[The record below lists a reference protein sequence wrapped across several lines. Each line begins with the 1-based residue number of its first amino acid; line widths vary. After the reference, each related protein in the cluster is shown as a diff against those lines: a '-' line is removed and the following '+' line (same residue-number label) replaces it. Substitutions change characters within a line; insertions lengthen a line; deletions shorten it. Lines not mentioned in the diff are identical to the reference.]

1 MAVESEP
8 SSGRCLDAASMMHV
22 NQIFTN
28 ETLRQRYW
36 PSLYNS
42 HAFGALQRSIE
53 VLCGVYLNQSDWA
66 PEGNLTD
73 KTALFMWAVVVD
85 ADEEPPQP
93 LPRTH
98 VARGAIAAGGY
109 LTPLADDDLDSDES
123 PVVMYTMDPR
133 GANPPFGKDRNAPLV
148 PGRVYTWPSW
158 LSYFIIPLR
167 KSPQDLAS
175 NNSGESG
182 EAPRVLWNYE
192 LLVTDP
198 DHHADFEKDPIS
210 SMIPPRIVKHFT
222 AARPEKQ
229 NRAPEKS
236 CDEDVCMPPNMTSL
250 DAI

>member
-1 MAVESEP
+1 
-8 SSGRCLDAASMMHV
+8 
-22 NQIFTN
+22 
-28 ETLRQRYW
+28 
-36 PSLYNS
+36 
-42 HAFGALQRSIE
+42 
-53 VLCGVYLNQSDWA
+53 
-66 PEGNLTD
+66 
-73 KTALFMWAVVVD
+73 
-85 ADEEPPQP
+85 
-93 LPRTH
+93 
-98 VARGAIAAGGY
+98 GY